1 MAAELD
7 ALGEWLQRFG
17 VPAAAIAHQRLY
29 KTDLARHGG
38 LTKPAQRQLDKAELI
53 ELRAL
58 IKPAHV
64 QAPAVQNPQAEYLEI
79 AVLHAVLSKAMPKPS
94 AAQALQKAVS
104 YPALVILSHGDQ
116 WRLHLAEKRPP
127 HAQDRKSAPDKLL
140 IEYEYDSG
148 WLDAPGSPS
157 APAFWELAF
166 WDAFALPHC
175 RRSNL
180 QVLYRDLCAR
190 VLALNCAAVT
200 GDFRLSDPALG
211 ESLPARRQRL
221 ARARELERELRT
233 ARAKIRKEADFAA
246 KLALNQR
253 ISQLRQQHAA
263 LQKQL

>member
-7 ALGEWLQRFG
+7 ALGEWLRRFG
-17 VPAAAIAHQRLY
+17 VPTAAIAHQRLY
-29 KTDLARHGG
+29 KTELARHGG
-38 LTKPAQRQLDKAELI
+38 LSKAEQRQLEAAELI

-58 IKPAHV
+58 IKPTHV
-64 QAPAVQNPQAEYLEI
+64 QAPAVQTPQAEYLECAI
-79 AVLHAVLSKAMPKPS
+79 LHLVLQKPMPKPA
-94 AAQALQKAVS
+94 AAQALQKAVP

-140 IEYEYDSG
+140 IEHEYDSG
-148 WLDAPGSPS
+148 WLAAPGAPS

-221 ARARELERELRT
+221 ADAQKLEREIRA
-233 ARAKIRKEADFAA
+233 ARAKIRQESDFAA